1 MTDFSTSMAV
11 AASGMRA
18 QSERM
23 RTISE
28 NIANANSTSPT
39 PNGDPYRRK
48 IATVK
53 SEFDRELGATL
64 VQSTKPI
71 NDTSDFRMQYDPG
84 NPAADSKGYVKLPNV
99 NSLVEIMDMR
109 DAQRSYEA
117 DLTVMDASKQMLA
130 RTIDLLR
137 R

>member
-1 MTDFSTSMAV
+1 MDFSTSMAV

-23 RTISE
+23 RIISE

-39 PNGDPYRRK
+39 ADGDPYRRK

-53 SEFDRELGATL
+53 SEFDRELNASM
-64 VQSTKPI
+64 VQSARPI
-71 NDTSDFRMQYDPG
+71 NDMSEFRMQYDPG

-99 NSLVEIMDMR
+99 NSLIEIMDMR

-117 DLTVMDASKQMLA
+117 DLTVMDASKQMLS